1 MNVDFLPARNK
12 LEAVVRI
19 SNLTNSGPEILG
31 PGSKEHKSVFENLA
45 IGLQIKFEESET
57 KQSLAKLI
65 ALELGTTW
73 DASCESVG
81 QTVTLIGLNR
91 LLEATERSRR
101 ASQNKLLDTSQ
112 LSFEEEVQSISKI
125 AVKETPLIMDG
136 KTCIQEMKDAEDPR
150 WRHVQW
156 QGFYFEMKMQSSLT
170 QQLGGGRK
178 KLVNTEF
185 DYVLNNIW
193 DMKAHST
200 ISSRGKIA
208 SQNAI
213 LNDSRAMELAINNG
227 GLGLILLNGV
237 PTYDLAFT
245 KWHKEF
251 RGDGLGEPGRM
262 LKSKFLATELEMYFI
277 PTTERLNQA
286 LREKQLSLK
295 PQGKNS
301 NGKPRPDKYHI
312 NLNLAKESD
321 LIIFSHKFS

>member
-1 MNVDFLPARNK
+1 MDFLPARNK

-31 PGSKEHKSVFENLA
+31 PGSKERKSVFENLA
-45 IGLQIKFEESET
+45 KGLQIKFEDSET

-73 DASCESVG
+73 DPSCESIG

-91 LLEATERSRR
+91 LLEAAERSDKAR
-101 ASQNKLLDTSQ
+101 QNGLVDPSS
-112 LSFEEEVQSISKI
+112 LSFEEEVRSISKI
-125 AVKETPLIMDG
+125 AVRETPLVMDG
-136 KTCIQEMKDAEDPR
+136 KTCVEEMKDAEDPR

-170 QQLGGGRK
+170 QRLGGGRK

-185 DYVLNNIW
+185 DYVLKNIW

-200 ISSRGKIA
+200 MNSKGEKTN
-208 SQNAI
+208 QNAI
-213 LNDSRAMELAINNG
+213 LNDSRAMDLAINNG
-227 GLGLILLNGV
+227 GLGLILLNGI
-237 PTYDLAFT
+237 PTYDREFT

-251 RGDGLGEPGRM
+251 RGDGLNEPGRT
-262 LKSKFLATELEMYFI
+262 LKSKFVASALEIYFI
-277 PTTERLNQA
+277 PTTERLNEA
-286 LREKQLSLK
+286 IRDKQLSLK

-321 LIIFSHKFS
+321 LIVFSHKFA

>member
-1 MNVDFLPARNK
+1 MDFLPARNK

-31 PGSKEHKSVFENLA
+31 PGSKEKKSVFENLA
-45 IGLQIKFEESET
+45 RGLEIAFDATET

-65 ALELGTTW
+65 AHKLGASW
-73 DASCESVG
+73 DSSCESIG

-91 LLEATERSRR
+91 LLEAAETTGRIDSKRIIDI
-101 ASQNKLLDTSQ
+101 STYTFS
-112 LSFEEEVQSISKI
+112 EEVLDISKI
-125 AVKETPLIMDG
+125 AVKETPLVMDG
-136 KTCIQEMKDAEDPR
+136 KECVQEMKEAEDPR

-185 DYVLNNIW
+185 DYVLKNIW

-200 ISSRGKIA
+200 VSSSGKTA
-208 SQNAI
+208 DQNAI

-227 GLGLILLNGV
+227 GLGLILLNGI
-237 PTYDLAFT
+237 PTYDMEFT
-245 KWHKEF
+245 KWHKQF
-251 RGDGLGEPGRM
+251 RGDGVGEPGRT
-262 LKSKFLATELEMYFI
+262 LKSKFVASELEMYFI
-277 PTTERLNQA
+277 PTTERLDEA
-286 LREKQLSLK
+286 IHKKQLSLK

-321 LIIFSHKFS
+321 LLVFSHNFN

>member
-1 MNVDFLPARNK
+1 MDFLPARNK

-19 SNLTNSGPEILG
+19 SNLTNSGPEVLG
-31 PGSKEHKSVFENLA
+31 PGSKERKSVFVNLA
-45 IGLQIKFEESET
+45 LGLQIAFEESET

-65 ALELGTTW
+65 AEKIGALW
-73 DASCESVG
+73 DSSCESVG
-81 QTVTLIGLNR
+81 QTVTLVGLNR
-91 LLEATERSRR
+91 LLEAAEHTTRNSIHQ
-101 ASQNKLLDTSQ
+101 SLDLSG
-112 LSFEEEVQSISKI
+112 LSFEQEVQNISAI
-125 AVKETPLIMDG
+125 AVKETPRDMDG

-150 WRHVQW
+150 WKHVQW

-178 KLVNTEF
+178 KLINTEF
-185 DYVLNNIW
+185 DYVLKNIW

-200 ISSRGKIA
+200 VSSSGKKA

-227 GLGLILLNGV
+227 GLGLILLNGI
-237 PTYDLAFT
+237 PTYDIEFT

-251 RGDGLGEPGRM
+251 RGGGLGEPRRT
-262 LKSKFLATELEMYFI
+262 LKSKFVATELEIYFI

-301 NGKPRPDKYHI
+301 NGRPRPDKYHI
-312 NLNLAKESD
+312 NLNLAKDSD
-321 LIIFSHKFS
+321 LIVFSHKFD

>member
-1 MNVDFLPARNK
+1 MDFLPARNK

-31 PGSKEHKSVFENLA
+31 PGSKEKKSVFENLA
-45 IGLQIKFEESET
+45 RGLEIAFDATET

-65 ALELGTTW
+65 AHKLGASW
-73 DASCESVG
+73 DSSCESIG

-91 LLEATERSRR
+91 LLEAAETTGRIDSKRIMDISTYTFR
-101 ASQNKLLDTSQ
+101 
-112 LSFEEEVQSISKI
+112 EEVLDISKI
-125 AVKETPLIMDG
+125 AVKETPLVMDG
-136 KTCIQEMKDAEDPR
+136 RECVQEMKEAEDPR

-185 DYVLNNIW
+185 DYVLKNIW

-200 ISSRGKIA
+200 VSSSGKTA
-208 SQNAI
+208 DQNAI

-227 GLGLILLNGV
+227 GLGLILLNGI
-237 PTYDLAFT
+237 PTYDMEFT
-245 KWHKEF
+245 KWHKQF
-251 RGDGLGEPGRM
+251 RGDGVGEPGRT
-262 LKSKFLATELEMYFI
+262 LKSKFVASKLEMYFI
-277 PTTERLNQA
+277 PTTERLDEA
-286 LREKQLSLK
+286 IHKKQLALK

-321 LIIFSHKFS
+321 LLVFSHNFN